1 MAASKLNK
9 DGMIAS
15 SAVTLMLRI
24 NNLPKFN
31 SGYNE
36 KSSEM
41 IVVKVNNKNS
51 NDV

>member
-1 MAASKLNK
+1 MAASKLNQ

-15 SAVTLMLRI
+15 SAVTLILCI

-31 SGYNE
+31 NGYNE

>member
-1 MAASKLNK
+1 MATSKLNQ

-15 SAVTLMLRI
+15 STVTLMLCI
-24 NNLPKFN
+24 NNLPKCN
-31 SGYNE
+31 SGYNR

-41 IVVKVNNKNS
+41 IVVKVSNKNS

>member
-1 MAASKLNK
+1 MTASKLNQ

-15 SAVTLMLRI
+15 SAVTLMLCI
-24 NNLPKFN
+24 NNLPKCN
-31 SGYNE
+31 SGYNR

-41 IVVKVNNKNS
+41 IVVKVSNKNS